1 MKIKLANRLG
11 LSLAPYPT
19 PLKNGPGSLCYHPIG
34 IAPGPQGFDFHTGS
48 ELLSDNDRIGTS
60 TTAREMGGRAC
71 NIQRRDAGRVI
82 EPDRHLDLYRF
93 ALHFCRLAIALTI
106 FLGAFLMQISTT
118 TRGEF
123 VRSPRRADRVDGSR
137 NRRSPW
143 ILPQATPRSSPPPP
157 NVGQIYR

>member
-11 LSLAPYPT
+11 LGRCVTTQLA
-19 PLKNGPGSLCYHPIG
+19 SG
-34 IAPGPQGFDFHTGS
+34 IAPGHRALIFTQDRNFYRIMTGS
-48 ELLSDNDRIGTS
+48 ELLQQRGRWEAARAIYSDAMQVASSR
-60 TTAREMGGRAC
+60 
-71 NIQRRDAGRVI
+71 
-82 EPDRHLDLYRF
+82 PDRHLDLYRF

>member
-19 PLKNGPGSLCYHPIG
+19 PLKMGLGRCVTTQLALRPGHRALIFTQDRNFYRIM
-34 IAPGPQGFDFHTGS
+34 TGS
-48 ELLSDNDRIGTS
+48 ELLQQRGRWEA
-60 TTAREMGGRAC
+60 ARAIYSGAMQVASSR
-71 NIQRRDAGRVI
+71 
-82 EPDRHLDLYRF
+82 PDRHLDLYRF

-143 ILPQATPRSSPPPP
+143 ILPQATPRSSRPPP